1 MQLDFSTIF
10 LNVVSN
16 IPWWVY
22 PIFILALILKSYNP
36 KKRKKFN
43 HNKYEFKE
51 TKLTAKEKKIKGD
64 KYEAY
69 ICEIFKNDGDTIAPH
84 GKDNGVHDQGI
95 DIIAKKDKE
104 ILFVQC
110 KDWNLSNG
118 YKIDHKEIQYIRM
131 NVRDYLES
139 NPLFKNYDWKIIYVT
154 SEDILDKSANYKIIE
169 HDNEIEHK
177 IIAMKQG
184 E

>member
-51 TKLTAKEKKIKGD
+51 TKLTAKEKKIK
-64 KYEAY
+64 E
-69 ICEIFKNDGDTIAPH
+69 E
-84 GKDNGVHDQGI
+84 
-95 DIIAKKDKE
+95 
-104 ILFVQC
+104 
-110 KDWNLSNG
+110 
-118 YKIDHKEIQYIRM
+118 
-131 NVRDYLES
+131 
-139 NPLFKNYDWKIIYVT
+139 
-154 SEDILDKSANYKIIE
+154 
-169 HDNEIEHK
+169 NEIDKGKETK
-177 IIAMKQG
+177 RA
-184 E
+184 